1 MFINT
6 ALGALGL
13 ALLFLL
19 IAQAMNRLM
28 PERTV
33 RLYRAWQRQR
43 AGLTAAVQPLQGLQ
57 TPYLHGGKGE
67 VLVMLHGFAADK
79 DRFYDLARHL
89 KDHTRLLI
97 PEMAGHG
104 DADKD
109 PGADYS
115 VVAQVERVR
124 AFVHSHKLATIH
136 LGGIGMGG
144 TIAAWYAA
152 RYPDEVASLWLLNA
166 SATQDAW
173 QAPWVQTYDATGHC
187 PMIVQTLE
195 EHLAKWKLGMDE
207 TKYLPYCVLHAW
219 ATAGARDFALHKT
232 MFKAMRQTPPLE
244 NHYTGLQ
251 TPALIVGGELDRL
264 VPAAS
269 VRTLAKVFT
278 RAQAMVVQDLGHLP
292 HLESPAQIAQDYVA
306 FRAKLVAGSR
316 H

>member
-1 MFINT
+1 MLIQIV
-6 ALGALGL
+6 LVSLGL
-13 ALLFLL
+13 ASLLLL
-19 IAQAMNRLM
+19 LAQAMNRLM
-28 PERTV
+28 PQYTA
-33 RLYRAWQRQR
+33 RLYRAWQRKR
-43 AGLTAAVQPLQGLQ
+43 AGLAEAVQPLQGFQ
-57 TPYLHGGKGE
+57 TPYLHGGQGE

-79 DRFYDLARHL
+79 DRFYELTRHL
-89 KDHTRLLI
+89 KGHTRLLI

-109 PGADYS
+109 PDADYS
-115 VVAQVERVR
+115 VAAQVERVR
-124 AFVHSHKLATIH
+124 EFVHAQKLAKIH
-136 LGGIGMGG
+136 LGGIGLGG

-173 QAPWVQTYDATGHC
+173 EVPWVQTYDATGHC
-187 PMIVQTLE
+187 PLIVQTVAQ
-195 EHLAKWKLGMDE
+195 HFAKWKLGMGE
-207 TKYLPYCVLHAW
+207 ITYLPYCVLHAW
-219 ATAGARDFALHKT
+219 ATAGARDYALHHI

-244 NHYTGLQ
+244 HHYAGLQ

-269 VRTLAKVFT
+269 ARTLAKVFT
-278 RAQAMVVQDLGHLP
+278 RGQAMVVQDLGHLP

-306 FRAKLVAGSR
+306 FRTKLAARSQ